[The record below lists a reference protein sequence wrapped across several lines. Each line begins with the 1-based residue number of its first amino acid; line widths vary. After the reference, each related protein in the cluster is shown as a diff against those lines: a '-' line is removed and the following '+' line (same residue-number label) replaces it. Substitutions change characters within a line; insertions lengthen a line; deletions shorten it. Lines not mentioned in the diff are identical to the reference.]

1 MTDNT
6 QFPDLTRRQ
15 EEILSLVVRSYT
27 QKPDPVSSKFLKE
40 TYGLGYSSATIRNE
54 LAALDEMG
62 YIVAPHSSSGRVP
75 TEQGYRYFVRRL
87 LDGNSLTPAEQAYIS
102 ERIESLPTAMEQWLR
117 GAAKQLA
124 RTVQIASL
132 VTPPAAD
139 LNRFKHV
146 ELISIQGRLCLMV
159 LVTQSGLV
167 HQQMLNLA
175 EPLSQ
180 TALSE
185 AASRVNSICAG
196 LDANEVR
203 RKGIQSSTLDRD
215 ICELAAD
222 LMERADRNRVR
233 VVYRDGLSEVV
244 TSFNKQEGTRQV
256 LRVFEENAV
265 LDMILADVIPTDS
278 EPQDVQVIIGGD
290 GRWEELSHLT
300 MVLSRYGIPGQ
311 ATGTLGVLG
320 PTHIDYAR
328 AIGAVSY
335 MAELMSSM
343 LRDLYGQDDTDSD
356 NPRLP

>member
-6 QFPDLTRRQ
+6 QFPELTRRQ

-40 TYGLGYSSATIRNE
+40 TYDLNYSAATIRNE

-62 YIVAPHSSSGRVP
+62 YIIAPHSSSGRVP
-75 TEQGYRYFVRRL
+75 TEKGYRYFVKRL
-87 LDGNSLTPAEQAYIS
+87 LDTNSLTTAEQAYIS
-102 ERIESLPTAMEQWLR
+102 ERIASLPTAMEQWLR

-124 RTVQIASL
+124 RTVHIASL
-132 VTPPAAD
+132 VTPPSTD
-139 LNRFKHV
+139 MNRFKHV

-180 TALSE
+180 SALSE
-185 AASRVNSICAG
+185 AATRVNSICYG
-196 LDANEVR
+196 LDAGEVR
-203 RKGIQSSTLDRD
+203 RKGFQSSMLDRD

-222 LMERADRNRVR
+222 LMERADRDRVR

-244 TSFNKQEGTRQV
+244 TSFNQKEGTQQA
-256 LRVFEENAV
+256 LRIFEENAV

-278 EPQDVQVIIGGD
+278 ETRDVQVIIGGD

-311 ATGTLGVLG
+311 ATGALGVLG

-343 LRDLYGQDDTDSD
+343 LRDLYGQEKTDTND
-356 NPRLP
+356 PLLP